1 MDILVTG
8 FQLLAVMVSFFFI
21 IFVVRQRHSLLCSY
35 LLVYTIVVFLYE
47 LAYLFEIKSQ
57 VIEEALM
64 AVRFEYL
71 AHSGAVIA
79 SFFFTSEL
87 FRVKLKAWFRV
98 LYISAFVITC
108 TFVATNPLHHL
119 HYTEYSLEVRE
130 HFSVLHMEI
139 GIIYVI
145 HTVISLASM
154 TMCAGVIVAAW
165 IRDAKRKEDYKKYL
179 FFGIA
184 VLLPLIF
191 WSVRFAAPVKDY
203 DLIPFSM
210 FCTACCFVLILYFFR
225 IFDVAEYAK
234 NEVLETMEEGIL
246 VCDEEGKIVY
256 TNARVREIFQDVPLK
271 EISGVLQGLAPT
283 EDGDFC
289 IGGRYYSVME
299 SEVYEG
305 SRVKGKTRCFIDIT
319 QSKEKELQLKELRD
333 AALAANR
340 AKSSFLANMSHE
352 IRTPINTILGMG
364 ELILREA
371 KNPNV
376 LEYAGNIEAE
386 GRTLMALIND
396 LLDFSKIESNKMEI
410 REAEY
415 SIASLLHDVVA
426 MFSIKME
433 EKGLDFRAKV
443 EEDIPAMLFGDEL
456 RIKQILSNILSNA
469 VKYTER
475 GGVWMK
481 AKWNLVAEDQGELII
496 SVRDSGIGIRK
507 EDLEVIFEK
516 FRRVDVERNS
526 RIEGTGL
533 GMSITAQLLELMH
546 GEITVESEYGIGS
559 EFKVRIPQRVID
571 VTPIGTYSFL
581 SETKKEPLHEIFTA
595 PGAKILVVD
604 DNVMN
609 RVVVKGLLKR
619 TLVQVDEA
627 VSGRECLKK
636 TENTYYD
643 VILLD
648 HMMPEMDGLQTL
660 ELLKQQDG
668 ACKDSVVIV
677 LTANA
682 VAGAKRFYLEK
693 GFHDYLS
700 KPVSGV
706 LLEKTLLKH
715 LPTELVR
722 EGAYPAGSD
731 TAEMR
736 QEGDSPEEIRRLLT
750 AEHIDMKGSLESFGG
765 DEAMYHETVKL
776 FFTLREERMK
786 RLQEYLRAGDTDS
799 YAILAHSIQG
809 DAKML
814 GMPVLAEIANE
825 QEKMGKEGNLSFLR
839 DKFARL
845 SAEYQRTAMCFERAF
860 SRMEPPLQEASGAG
874 PSTEQMSLPELAGF
888 SYTDGLK
895 NFDGNEEVYRE
906 TLLLFAEL
914 WEEREEQLRTF
925 LAEGNMKDY
934 AILIHAVKGDAKTLG
949 ADALSELAYE
959 QEQQAKEGD
968 AEAVAGGFD
977 HILQAVK
984 TAVEYFRDT
993 FGE

>member
-1 MDILVTG
+1 MTG
-8 FQLLAVMVSFFFI
+8 FQLLAVMLSFFFI

-35 LLVYTIVVFLYE
+35 LLVYMIAVFLYE

-57 VIEEALM
+57 VIEETLM

-71 AHSGAVIA
+71 AHSAAVIT

-87 FRVKLKAWFRV
+87 FRVKVRTWFRV
-98 LYISAFVITC
+98 VYISAFIITC
-108 TFVATNPLHHL
+108 AFVVTNPLHHL
-119 HYTEYSLEVRE
+119 HYTEHWLEVRE

-154 TMCAGVIVAAW
+154 VMCAGVIVMAW
-165 IRDAKRKEDYKKYL
+165 FRDAKRKEDYKKYL

-184 VLLPLIF
+184 VLFPLIF

-246 VCDEEGKIVY
+246 VCDEEGKAVY
-256 TNARVREIFQDVPLK
+256 TNAKVREIFQDVPLK
-271 EISGVLQGLAPT
+271 EISGVLQELTPT

-319 QSKEKELQLKELRD
+319 QSKEKERQLKELRD

-364 ELILREA
+364 ELIIREA
-371 KNPNV
+371 KSPNV
-376 LEYAGNIEAE
+376 LEYAENIKAE

-426 MFSIKME
+426 MFSVKME

-481 AKWNLVAEDQGELII
+481 AKWNPLAEGGGELLV

-559 EFKVRIPQRVID
+559 EFRVRIPQRVID
-571 VTPIGTYSFL
+571 ATPIGNYSFL
-581 SETKKEPLHEIFTA
+581 PEAKKEPVQEIFTA
-595 PGAKILVVD
+595 PGARILVVD

-627 VSGRECLKK
+627 VGGRECLKK
-636 TENTYYD
+636 TENAHYD
-643 VILLD
+643 IILLD
-648 HMMPEMDGLQTL
+648 HMMPEMDGIQTL
-660 ELLKQQDG
+660 EQLKQQDG

-682 VAGAKRFYLEK
+682 VAGAKNFYLER

-700 KPVSGV
+700 KPVSGL
-706 LLEKTLLKH
+706 LLEKMLLKY
-715 LPTELVR
+715 LPGELVR
-722 EGAYPAGSD
+722 ENPHPEGYA
-731 TAEMR
+731 AEDMR
-736 QEGDSPEEIRRLLT
+736 QAGDSPEDAARLLT
-750 AEHIDMKGSLESFGG
+750 TEHIDMKGSLESFGG
-765 DEAMYHETVKL
+765 DEGMYRETARL
-776 FFTLREERMK
+776 FFSLREERMK
-786 RLQEYLRAGDTDS
+786 QLQEYLRAEDAAS
-799 YAILAHSIQG
+799 YAMLAHSIQG
-809 DAKML
+809 DARML
-814 GMPVLAEIANE
+814 GIPILAEVASE
-825 QEKMGKEGNLSFLR
+825 HEKMGKEGNLSFLR

-845 SAEYQRTAMCFERAF
+845 SAEYQRTAACFERAF
-860 SRMEPPLQEASGAG
+860 SRMKPPLQKK
-874 PSTEQMSLPELAGF
+874 PELEGF
-888 SYTDGLK
+888 SYEKGLK
-895 NFDGNEEVYRE
+895 NFDGNEKIYRE
-906 TLLLFAEL
+906 TLLLFAEI
-914 WEEREEQLRTF
+914 WAEREEQLRTF
-925 LAEGNMKDY
+925 LSGGDMKNY

-949 ADALSELAYE
+949 ADYLAELAYE

-968 AEAVAGGFD
+968 AEAVAGGID
-977 HILQAVK
+977 RVLLAAGK
-984 TAVEYFRDT
+984 AVEYFRDT
-993 FGE
+993 FGGQDRVK